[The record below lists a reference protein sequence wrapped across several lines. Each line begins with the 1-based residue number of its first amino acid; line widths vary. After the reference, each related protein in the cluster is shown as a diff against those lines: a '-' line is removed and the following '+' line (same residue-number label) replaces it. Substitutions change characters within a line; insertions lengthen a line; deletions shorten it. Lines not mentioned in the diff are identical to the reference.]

1 MNLLAKMAIRAGAAD
16 LVWFHLRRGGQVN
29 RQDDSGTSLLMYAAS
44 RGHAEICQI
53 LLEAGADPVLKN
65 HQGQNALSLARAA
78 GHDAAEAVLLAAIT
92 ASVHE
97 PGNKAADSQVAIA
110 DVADG
115 QAATAK
121 NLSGDTVDA
130 AFIAAQ
136 AEFGPEDST
145 DLPWG
150 MEGFDA
156 LIWEAEVEA
165 PPPEGD
171 PDCLDRARA
180 LHQILSYYTPVDT
193 DADWSE
199 IEIDLPDLPARRRG
213 PADAESGMRIV
224 HLLIRGLQAGRVSR
238 ADLGCTLL
246 HDEPDLD
253 MQESLLGRVLG
264 DLGVQID
271 DWIDEEQDSGFTS
284 PIAPEEEQPEESV
297 ADEAL
302 RFIEDVLEQ
311 RMEPANCYQRDLN
324 AFSLLTK
331 EEEIR
336 LAQGMEAGMDR
347 VLSALAGYPPAVGEL
362 LRLYDAIRDH
372 GTRLTEVV
380 RDFRDVEE
388 ALPPPADLERLL
400 AADDPDMA
408 VDARES
414 VMDDANEEQ
423 AEETLD
429 DTETGPDPETAAR
442 HFTELR
448 VLHQQTLASL
458 DAFGLKDSRTQTLR
472 QRLGDHVQ
480 QFRLV
485 SGVLDALIA
494 RLHEVA
500 WRIDALEN
508 RHLDPEDEQLARE
521 LRAIERET
529 HWPIPAINELHHR
542 LSSGAAEA
550 RRARNGMIE
559 ANLRLVISIAKKYSH
574 RGLPFLDLIQ
584 EGNIGLMKAV
594 DKFEYRRGYK
604 FSTYATWWIRQAITR
619 AIADQAHTIR
629 IPVHMIETLNK
640 MNYIQRELERE
651 MGRVP
656 KPSELAGRMELPV
669 EKIHKLLQVPEEPV
683 SMDTPVDDESDEHLV
698 DLLEDRQIL
707 PPETVAIHRDLHE
720 TVQKLL
726 GDLKPREA
734 EIIRRRFGIDQ
745 LSEQTLEEIGQQF
758 DLTRERIR
766 QIEAKALKKLA
777 HPGRASVLSDFLP
790 SSG

>member
-1 MNLLAKMAIRAGAAD
+1 MAIRAGASD
-16 LVWFHLRRGGQVN
+16 LARFHLRRGGQVN

-65 HQGQNALSLARAA
+65 HQGQDALSLARAA
-78 GHDAAEAVLLAAIT
+78 GHDAAEAVLLAAIP

-97 PGNKAADSQVAIA
+97 PGNKVADSQVAVA

-115 QAATAK
+115 QAVTAK
-121 NLSGDTVDA
+121 NLSSDTVDA

-145 DLPWG
+145 DLLPG
-150 MEGFDA
+150 MEEFEA
-156 LIWEAEVEA
+156 LAWEAEVET

-180 LHQILSYYTPVDT
+180 LHQILSRYTPVDT

-199 IEIDLPDLPARRRG
+199 VDIELPDLPARRRG
-213 PADAESGMRIV
+213 PADAERWTRITQ
-224 HLLIRGLQAGRVSR
+224 LLMRGLQAGRVSR

-246 HDEPDLD
+246 HDEPALD

-271 DWIDEEQDSGFTS
+271 DWVDEEQDSGFTS
-284 PIAPEEEQPEESV
+284 PIDPEEEQPEERV

-311 RMEPANCYQRDLN
+311 RMDPANCYQRDLN

-442 HFTELR
+442 HFAELR

-458 DAFGLKDSRTQTLR
+458 DAFGLEDPRTQTLR
-472 QRLGDHVQ
+472 QQLGDHIQ
-480 QFRLV
+480 QFRLAPK
-485 SGVLDALIA
+485 VLDALIA

-500 WRIDALEN
+500 RRIDVLETT
-508 RHLDPEDEQLARE
+508 RHADHEDGLAAQE

-529 HWPIPAINELHHR
+529 HLPIPAISELHHR

-550 RRARNGMIE
+550 RRARDGMIE
-559 ANLRLVISIAKKYSH
+559 ANLRLVISIAKKYFH

-619 AIADQAHTIR
+619 AIADRARTIR

-734 EIIRRRFGIDQ
+734 EIIRRRFGIGQ

-777 HPGRASVLSDFLP
+777 HPGRASVLRDFLP
-790 SSG
+790 PSG

>member
-1 MNLLAKMAIRAGAAD
+1 MAIRAGASD
-16 LVWFHLRRGGQVN
+16 LVRFHLQRGGQVN

-44 RGHAEICQI
+44 RGHAEICRI
-53 LLEAGADPVLKN
+53 LLDAGADPVLKN
-65 HQGQNALSLARAA
+65 HQGQDALSLARAV
-78 GHDAAEAVLLAAIT
+78 GHDAAKAVLLAAVA
-92 ASVHE
+92 ASAHDPDNRIV
-97 PGNKAADSQVAIA
+97 DSQTDIA
-110 DVADG
+110 DD
-115 QAATAK
+115 QAAPAG
-121 NLSGDTVDA
+121 NLPSDTVDA
-130 AFIAAQ
+130 ASIAAQ

-145 DLPWG
+145 DLLSG
-150 MEGFDA
+150 MEEFDA
-156 LIWEAEVEA
+156 LTWEAEVET

-180 LHQILSYYTPVDT
+180 LHQILSRYTPVDT

-213 PADAESGMRIV
+213 PADAERGVRIV
-224 HLLIRGLQAGRVSR
+224 HLLIWGLQAGRVSR
-238 ADLGCTLL
+238 ADLGCTFL
-246 HDEPDLD
+246 HEEPDLD
-253 MQESLLGRVLG
+253 TQESLLERVLG

-271 DWIDEEQDSGFTS
+271 NWVNEEQDSGFTS
-284 PIAPEEEQPEESV
+284 PIDPEEEQPEEQV
-297 ADEAL
+297 ANEAL

-311 RMEPANCYQRDLN
+311 RMDPANCYQRDLN
-324 AFSLLTK
+324 VFSLLTK

-347 VLSALAGYPPAVGEL
+347 MLSALASYPPAVDEL
-362 LRLYDAIRDH
+362 LRYYDAICNH
-372 GTRLTEVV
+372 GARLTEVV
-380 RDFRDVEE
+380 SGFRDVEE
-388 ALPPPADLERLL
+388 TLLPPADMERLL
-400 AADDPDMA
+400 AADDPDTGM
-408 VDARES
+408 DTHET
-414 VMDDANEEQ
+414 VMDDASDDQ
-423 AEETLD
+423 KEETPD
-429 DTETGPDPETAAR
+429 DAEAGPDAETAAR
-442 HFTELR
+442 HFAGLR
-448 VLHQQTLASL
+448 VLHQQMLASL
-458 DAFGLKDSRTQTLR
+458 DAFGLEDSRTQTLR
-472 QRLGDHVQ
+472 ERLGDHVR
-480 QFRLV
+480 QFRLAPK
-485 SGVLDALIA
+485 VLDALIA

-500 WRIDALEN
+500 RRIDALGN
-508 RHLDPEDEQLARE
+508 RHLDPEDEQPARE

-529 HWPIPAINELHHR
+529 RLPIPVIGELHRR

-550 RRARNGMIE
+550 RRARDGMIE

-619 AIADQAHTIR
+619 AIADQARAIR

-640 MNYIQRELERE
+640 MNYIQRDLERQ
-651 MGRVP
+651 MGRAP
-656 KPSELAGRMELPV
+656 KPSELADRMELPV
-669 EKIHKLLQVPEEPV
+669 ARIHKLLQVPEEPL
-683 SMDTPVDDESDEHLV
+683 SMDTPVDDESDEYLP

-726 GDLKPREA
+726 SDLKPREA

-758 DLTRERIR
+758 DVTRERIR

-777 HPGRASVLSDFLP
+777 HPSRTSILCDFL
-790 SSG
+790 SLSG